1 MKRTALLLCFS
12 AYLAAGFAQV
22 NDPVLLRIGN
32 KDITKSEFEYS
43 WNKNNTNSVQD
54 KKSLDEY
61 VNLYVNFKL
70 KVAEAEA
77 QGIDTTSA
85 FLDELKGYRRQL
97 IEPYFIDK
105 DEEEALVKQVY
116 DRIKEYVEVSNIL
129 LKVEPNASPQDTLK
143 VYQNAM
149 NIYRRAVKGENFANL
164 AKQYSEDEVSKKDGG
179 YLGFFTGCHLV
190 YPLENV
196 AYETP
201 VGGIGKPVRTP
212 SGYNIVKVL
221 SRRTAPGQYNSSHIF
236 KAVSS
241 TASPKEQA
249 AAKDTIFKI
258 YDALK
263 NGGDFKKLAI
273 QRSDERVMASK
284 NGEYGMMLCGS
295 LPIEYE
301 NAVFSLKAGE
311 YSAPFHSKYGWH
323 IVKALELRP
332 YPSLEKMRENIN
344 SVIAGDERAQMP
356 KKSFIEKIMKAY
368 NYTFYPENFDA
379 FLKAFAPFK
388 NSGGS
393 VTFKSL
399 TLPDAPLFTLGG
411 KNFTQHQFF
420 DFMVFRNAYRSDL
433 NELYSAF
440 VTDRVRSYEDTQL
453 DKKYP
458 EFGHLMQEYRDGILL
473 FDVSNKEVW
482 EKASK
487 DTVGLKA
494 FYAKNK
500 TNYIW
505 AKPHYRGFVIQ
516 CANAS
521 VASQAKKMIKKLPA
535 DSIAVVLKRTFNTDS
550 TTLIKVDRGLFEQG
564 ENANVD
570 ALAFKKAKLEPKTDF
585 SEVFIKGYVVGKD
598 PETYTDV
605 YGLVTSDYQNYLE
618 TKWLDSLKGKYKVV
632 VYKDVVNTV
641 NKN

>member
-1 MKRTALLLCFS
+1 MKRTAFLLYFS
-12 AYLAAGFAQV
+12 VYFVAGFAQV
-22 NDPVLLRIGN
+22 NDPVIMRIGN
-32 KDITKSEFEYS
+32 KDIAKSEFEYS
-43 WNKNNTNSVQD
+43 WNKNNTNSVPD

-85 FLDELKGYRRQL
+85 FKDELKGYRRQL

-105 DEEEALVKQVY
+105 DEEEALVKEAY
-116 DRIKEYVEVSNIL
+116 DRIKEYVEISNIL
-129 LKVEPNASPQDTLK
+129 LKVEHNASPKDTLK

-149 NIYRRAVKGENFANL
+149 NIYQRAVKGENFANL
-164 AKQYSEDEVSKKDGG
+164 AKQYSEDEVSKKDDG
-179 YLGFFTGCHLV
+179 YLGFFTGCNLL
-190 YPLENV
+190 YPLENA

-201 VGGIGKPVRTP
+201 VGGISKPVRTQT
-212 SGYNIVKVL
+212 GYNIVEVH
-221 SRRTAPGQYNSSHIF
+221 SRRPALGQYNSSHIF
-236 KAVSS
+236 KAVSL

-273 QRSDERVMASK
+273 QRSDERVMASR
-284 NGEYGMMLCGS
+284 NGAYGMMLCGS

-301 NAVFSLKAGE
+301 KAVFSLKVGE

-323 IVKALELRP
+323 IVKALEFRP
-332 YPSLEKMRENIN
+332 YPSLEKMREKIN
-344 SVIAGDERAQMP
+344 SVIAGDERAQMS
-356 KKSFIEKIMKAY
+356 KKSFIEKMKKAY
-368 NYTFYPENFDA
+368 NYTFYPENLEA
-379 FLKAFAPFK
+379 FLKAFDVFK

-393 VTFKSL
+393 VAFTSL
-399 TLPDAPLFTLGG
+399 TLPDTPLFTLGG
-411 KNFTQHQFF
+411 KKFTQNQFF
-420 DFMVFRNAYRSDL
+420 DFMVFRNAYKSDL

-482 EKASK
+482 EKASN
-487 DTVGLKA
+487 DTVGLKS
-494 FYAKNK
+494 FFINNK
-500 TNYIW
+500 SNYIW

-521 VASQAKKMIKKLPA
+521 VARQAKKIIKKLPA
-535 DSIAVVLKRTFNTDS
+535 DSIVVVLKRTFNTDS

-564 ENANVD
+564 ENADVD
-570 ALAFKKAKLEPKTDF
+570 ALAFKKIKLVPKAGF
-585 SEVFIKGYVVGKD
+585 PEVFIKGYVVGKE

-618 TKWLDSLKGKYKVV
+618 TKWLNSLKGKYKVV